1 MQECYLHLLPHLHQ
15 RRAYQRLPA
24 QVLGTLMYAVR
35 FSCHVP
41 FTVVCNEP
49 SSCQTPLKDVAAGQ
63 VKEHSVLLG
72 LNLPGY
78 YTSVPSHVLALVIQL
93 AER

>member
-1 MQECYLHLLPHLHQ
+1 
-15 RRAYQRLPA
+15 
-24 QVLGTLMYAVR
+24 MYTVR

-41 FTVVCNEP
+41 FAVVCNEP
-49 SSCQTPLKDVAAGQ
+49 SSCLKDVAAGQ